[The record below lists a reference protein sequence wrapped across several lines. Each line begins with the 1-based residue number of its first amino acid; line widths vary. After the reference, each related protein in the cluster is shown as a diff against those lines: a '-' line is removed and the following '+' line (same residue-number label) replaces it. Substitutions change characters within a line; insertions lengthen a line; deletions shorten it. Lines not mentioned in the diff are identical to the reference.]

1 MSPLKIHGPIR
12 IRSMQTGITKWKEGS
27 FEIVEKENKISLVV
41 HYNSGGI
48 PRIFQLSH
56 NIKNVVLRPSGA
68 KQSRLML
75 TLQDNS
81 FLSIDKVP
89 SKEAEEMRLF
99 LDAVHQN
106 RLHTAMKP
114 QGSGSFGAILGS
126 RTSQKETNRQLSY
139 SDNQA
144 SSKRGSLENKDDVP
158 FRKVLGTPGRGSIK
172 TVAGNGITRAIPSL
186 TSTSTP
192 LRSGLLENR
201 TEKRKRMLSGSEL
214 NEDYPKENDSSSN
227 NKAMTDPSRKYLI
240 SSREKQLSLKQTE
253 ENRTSGKFRS
263 SILLLFVIVE
273 EVDSLNLSKTRTVS
287 SQTPSAKRSLGFL
300 PQPTPLSVKKLRC
313 NQDYTGW
320 NKPRMPLSSHQQQ
333 QLQGFSNLGNTCYMN
348 AILQSL
354 FSLQSFANDLLK
366 QGIPWKKIPLNALIR
381 RFAHLLVKKDICN
394 SETKKDLLK
403 KVKNAISAT
412 AERFSGYMQNDAH
425 EFLSQCLD
433 QLKEDMEKLNK
444 TWKTE
449 SIPGEENS
457 SDISATRVYT
467 CPVITNL
474 EFEVQHSII
483 CKACGETIPKREQFN
498 DLSIDL
504 PRRKK
509 PLPPRSIQ
517 DSLDLFFR
525 AEELEYSCEKCGG
538 KCALVRHKFNR
549 LPRVLILHLKR
560 YSFNVALSLNNK
572 IGQQVIIPRYL
583 TLSSHCTENTKPP
596 FTLGWSA
603 HMAISR
609 PLKASQMVNSCI
621 TSPSTTS
628 KKFTFKSKNSL
639 ALCLDSDSE
648 DELKRC
654 VALSQRLCEMSGSEP
669 QQEDLEKDS
678 KLCRI
683 EPDKSELEN
692 SGFDRMSEEE
702 LLAAVLEI
710 SKREASPTLSH
721 EDDDKPTSS
730 PDTGFAEDDIQEMP
744 ENLDTIETEK
754 PKTVTDP
761 DPASFPEI
769 TKDCDENKENKT
781 PEGSQGEVDW
791 LQQYDMEREREE
803 QELQQAL
810 AQSLQE
816 QEAWEQK
823 EDDDLKRATELSLQ
837 EFNNSFLDALG
848 SDEDS
853 GNEDIF
859 DMEYTEAEAEELKR
873 NAETGNL
880 PHSYRL
886 ISVVSHIGSTSSS
899 GHYISDVYDI
909 KKQAW
914 FTYNDLEVSKIQEA
928 AVQSD
933 RDRSGYIFF
942 YMHKEIFDE
951 LLETEKNSQALSM
964 EVGKTARQA
973 SRGAD
978 S

>member
-114 QGSGSFGAILGS
+114 SQGSGSFGAILGS

-172 TVAGNGITRAIPSL
+172 TVAGNGITRTIPSL

-253 ENRTSGKFRS
+253 ENRTSGLLPLQS
-263 SILLLFVIVE
+263 SSFYGSRVGSKE
-273 EVDSLNLSKTRTVS
+273 YSSGASNLDRTVS

-603 HMAISR
+603 HMA
-609 PLKASQMVNSCI
+609 M
-621 TSPSTTS
+621 
-628 KKFTFKSKNSL
+628 KFTFKSKNSL

-791 LQQYDMEREREE
+791 LQQYDMEREKEE